1 MLLLIVNPFPSG
13 FFCIFLSLVVLQPYE
28 SLTEL
33 QVVEVP
39 DNEISAE
46 IVNLGQYSVQ
56 RRRCVFVNQLKYY
69 LLAKP
74 ASEHLPQN
82 ATRRLKPDRKLAP

>member
-1 MLLLIVNPFPSG
+1 MLLLIVTPFLV
-13 FFCIFLSLVVLQPYE
+13 FFYIFLSLVVLQPYE

-56 RRRCVFVNQLKYY
+56 WRRCVLFT
-69 LLAKP
+69 
-74 ASEHLPQN
+74 S
-82 ATRRLKPDRKLAP
+82 